1 MPTYTYSFLG
11 LVQQLTNLTAAP
23 SHLNK
28 GDLFGQ
34 KVPLSFFR
42 TLPSLTPLP
51 YTLHIACYLKQ
62 SHTQTAMTLC
72 YGATG
77 KMEERNQHLAYVF
90 FRLCFADKVSKLMV
104 TKMRKGWEGQMNWG
118 VWD

>member
-1 MPTYTYSFLG
+1 MPTYTYVYL
-11 LVQQLTNLTAAP
+11 LTAAP

-51 YTLHIACYLKQ
+51 YSLHIACYLKQ

-77 KMEERNQHLAYVF
+77 KMEERNHLAYVF